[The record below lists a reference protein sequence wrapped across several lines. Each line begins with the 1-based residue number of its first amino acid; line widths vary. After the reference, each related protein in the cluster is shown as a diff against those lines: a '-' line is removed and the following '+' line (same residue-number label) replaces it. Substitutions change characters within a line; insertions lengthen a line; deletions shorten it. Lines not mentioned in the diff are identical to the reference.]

1 MSLLLLLCDGLS
13 LSANVADATERR
25 DLAIVL
31 LVSVKGRL
39 LVKAEVVVFSLGV
52 VLDILINVA
61 TDSVR
66 VAQLS
71 IVLRM

>member
-1 MSLLLLLCDGLS
+1 MSLLLLLCYSLS
-13 LSANVADATERR
+13 LNANIADTTERR

-52 VLDILINVA
+52 VLDILINLA
-61 TDSVR
+61 ADSIW